1 MTPEGLALKIKMT
14 NPLTRMRV
22 KHQLIL
28 LFFVLVSPVIL
39 LNWYANTRAE
49 EILKRHVTNA
59 YAELNKQNFSLI
71 ARDIDTISRIMTT
84 IIQNP
89 VTQSLQHQ
97 VEPFDLPDDPDET
110 FDRVKQYQAAD
121 RLLNNYSLGMT
132 GGEAVYYYLYI
143 YDPDG
148 QYPFAPIPQSKYKN
162 GGVFFYSDET
172 KPEWIDEATEL
183 KGRGYLKLVKELSSA
198 SVKNTLGYIRAVNS
212 TVQGNKTI
220 GVLVAT
226 NMNKKIEQ
234 SLQPVSLPDEG
245 EIYLT
250 DYDNRVLASSTSKIG
265 NTLELPANLVT
276 GDDPEGTVDVIDS
289 SYIYVEHYH
298 YASQQKLIYKIPI
311 RSMLQQS
318 SELKQ
323 VIQLISAVYFL
334 FGLAVMAYFWR
345 SLLTPM
351 QRLAVFTRAYE
362 PGKKVPDRVEN
373 GRNDEVGVLIHAVH
387 GMARR
392 MNSLIEDRYL
402 MEIKQKEIELQV
414 LYQQINPHLLYNT
427 LESIYWKS
435 ALEGNSQSAEMI
447 KELATLMRIA
457 LSRGRELIP
466 LSEEL
471 EHAEAY
477 MNLQQKR
484 YEYEFKV
491 TWDLAEDTLD
501 NLIPKITLQP
511 LIENAIIHGVRNMG
525 EDGEIAVTAR
535 SETDRIVIRIADNG
549 YKEVDYEA
557 IVRTL
562 SADQEQPKTG
572 YGIRNVHQRI
582 QLHFGPSYGLHYG
595 PGEGGG
601 TIVTIALPIRAQ
613 TDPEED

>member
-1 MTPEGLALKIKMT
+1 MKIKMT

-22 KHQLIL
+22 KQQLIL
-28 LFFVLVSPVIL
+28 LFFVLVSPVFL
-39 LNWYANTRAE
+39 LNWYANTKAE
-49 EILKRHVTNA
+49 DILKRNVTNA

-71 ARDIDTISRIMTT
+71 GRDIDTISRIMTT

-89 VTQSLQHQ
+89 VTQSLQHLD
-97 VEPFDLPDDPDET
+97 EPMDDPTDPDET

-132 GGEAVYYYLYI
+132 GGEAVYYYLYV
-143 YDPDG
+143 YDPEG

-162 GGVFFYSDET
+162 GGVFFYSDDN
-172 KPEWIDEATEL
+172 KPDWIDEALEL
-183 KGRGYLKLVKELSSA
+183 KGKGYLKLVKELSSA
-198 SVKNTLGYIRAVNS
+198 SSQNTLGYFRAVNS
-212 TVQGNKTI
+212 TMQGNVAI

-234 SLQPVSLPDEG
+234 SLQPVSLPDDG

-250 DYDNRVLASSTSKIG
+250 DYGNRIQAASNGKIG
-265 NTLELPANLVT
+265 STLDLPANLVT

-289 SYIYVEHYH
+289 NYIYVEHYH
-298 YASQQKLIYKIPI
+298 YASQQKLIYRIPT

-323 VIQLISAVYFL
+323 VIQLITIVYLL
-334 FGLAVMAYFWR
+334 FGIVVMAYFWR

-351 QRLAVFTRAYE
+351 QRLAVFTRSYV
-362 PGKKVPDRVEN
+362 PGKKVPDRIEN
-373 GRNDEVGVLIHAVH
+373 ERNDEVGVLIHSVH

-392 MNSLIEDRYL
+392 MNTLIEDRYM

-447 KELATLMRIA
+447 KELAKLMRIA

-466 LSEEL
+466 LDEEL
-471 EHAEAY
+471 EHAVAY

-491 TWDLAEDTLD
+491 TWTMAEDTLR

-525 EDGEIAVTAR
+525 EDGEIAISSCR
-535 SETDRIVIRIADNG
+535 EEDRIVIRIADNG
-549 YKEVDYEA
+549 YKAADYEA
-557 IVRTL
+557 IARIL
-562 SADQEQPKTG
+562 AADQEQPSTG

-582 QLHFGPSYGLHYG
+582 GLHFGPDYGLHYAAR
-595 PGEGGG
+595 EGGG
-601 TIVTIALPIRAQ
+601 TVVTITLPIREYKEQ
-613 TDPEED
+613 EGD